1 MAKQGRPTEYK
12 KEYDEQAEKLCK
24 LGAIDTELAD
34 FFNVSEQT
42 INTWKKK
49 HPSFLESIKRG
60 KEIADMEVANSLYKK
75 ATGYTTDDVKIFQYE
90 GMPVKVPYIK
100 EYQPDTTSIIF
111 WLKNR
116 RPDKWRDKTEHD
128 VNVNEIPEIKIV
140 KAE

>member
-1 MAKQGRPTEYK
+1 
-12 KEYDEQAEKLCK
+12 
-24 LGAIDTELAD
+24 
-34 FFNVSEQT
+34 
-42 INTWKKK
+42 
-49 HPSFLESIKRG
+49 
-60 KEIADMEVANSLYKK
+60 
-75 ATGYTTDDVKIFQYE
+75 
-90 GMPVKVPYIK
+90 VPYIK

>member
-1 MAKQGRPTEYK
+1 MGKQGRPTEYK

>member
-24 LGAIDTELAD
+24 LGAIDVELAD

>member
-24 LGAIDTELAD
+24 LGAIDVELAD

-49 HPSFLESIKRG
+49 HPTFLESIKRG

>member
-49 HPSFLESIKRG
+49 HPTFLESIKRG

>member
-1 MAKQGRPTEYK
+1 MGKQGRPTEYK

-49 HPSFLESIKRG
+49 HPTFLESIKRG

>member
-75 ATGYTTDDVKIFQYE
+75 ATGYETKDVKIFQYE